1 MKETLHRW
9 ARKAT
14 TGSQLFR
21 KGPLSAGVSFSYSY
35 RAEGLLDWRPRLPCS
50 GYRVQATVFR
60 LPCFGVPGTCLC
72 MTNQSLDH
80 CDYRKET
87 VPLMARLSI
96 SKEGNLAAE

>member
-35 RAEGLLDWRPRLPCS
+35 RAEGLLRLAA
-50 GYRVQATVFR
+50 QAQ
-60 LPCFGVPGTCLC
+60 CFGVPGTCLC
-72 MTNQSLDH
+72 MTNQSLDN

-96 SKEGNLAAE
+96 SKEGDLAAEYTFVRQPN